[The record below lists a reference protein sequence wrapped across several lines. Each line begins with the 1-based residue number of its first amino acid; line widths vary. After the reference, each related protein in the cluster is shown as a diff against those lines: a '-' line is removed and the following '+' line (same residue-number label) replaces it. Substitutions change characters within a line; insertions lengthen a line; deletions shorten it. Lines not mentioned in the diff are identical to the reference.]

1 MGRRHAKKSRKWQ
14 SNSWSRKIYPERY
27 RKLDMQDCN
36 PSRTPAENKL
46 KLVKATERE
55 TLVDERLYRS
65 LVRSLLYIAWIV
77 NVHSRFMDK
86 PISSH
91 CLPGKRVLRYLQA
104 TKLLKLVYPRDN
116 DFHLHGES
124 DADWSG
130 DHDDRRSTTGYFSS
144 LVSVGVQLAGKRRSS
159 RLWLSYPAMLSIRV
173 WQQLCKRQP
182 SCTVVAKHSADAGN
196 MDWWRL
202 PNLHQIGEQASL
214 CTTDQSILTE
224 SITLWRRHQKSLT
237 KDQCFL
243 SNTAFYNC
251 QKSWV
256 VPLKVLKPA
265 NGGLLGGTIEVQ
277 QRLSWKECD
286 VTSTNACFSSIKR
299 SRWTKLKPT
308 NRRIEVEKFFSLLQ
322 QSVCWGNFTKTLNK
336 FQELKTL
343 FYITNNSNFRRNKR
357 TRCTPEN
364 LFW

>member
-1 MGRRHAKKSRKWQ
+1 
-14 SNSWSRKIYPERY
+14 
-27 RKLDMQDCN
+27 MQDCN
-36 PSRTPAENKL
+36 PSRTPAENNL

-104 TKLLKLVYPRDN
+104 TKSLKLVYPRDN

-182 SCTVVAKHSADAGN
+182 SCTVVAKHSQQMQAT
-196 MDWWRL
+196 W
-202 PNLHQIGEQASL
+202 IGEGYQI
-214 CTTDQSILTE
+214 C
-224 SITLWRRHQKSLT
+224 
-237 KDQCFL
+237 
-243 SNTAFYNC
+243 
-251 QKSWV
+251 
-256 VPLKVLKPA
+256 
-265 NGGLLGGTIEVQ
+265 
-277 QRLSWKECD
+277 
-286 VTSTNACFSSIKR
+286 IK
-299 SRWTKLKPT
+299 LA
-308 NRRIEVEKFFSLLQ
+308 
-322 QSVCWGNFTKTLNK
+322 
-336 FQELKTL
+336 
-343 FYITNNSNFRRNKR
+343 NKR
-357 TRCTPEN
+357 RYAQPIKAY
-364 LFW
+364 